1 MYLFIYSIMDKIEF
15 TKEDFNNKKEKM
27 YLLLKK
33 KIRDIV
39 NNENNIN
46 EYFNNSKCS
55 GPIFDI
61 YNILFA
67 ELNKLTSYND
77 PSWCEL
83 ISYNL
88 INGISSSLYTL
99 YEINKLENF
108 TDKDIYNFIYKNIY
122 YQLEN
127 ENNGILEDYLIK
139 NK

>member
-1 MYLFIYSIMDKIEF
+1 MEKVNNFIF
-15 TKEDFNNKKEKM
+15 TKEEFNNEKEKM

-33 KIRDIV
+33 RIKDIV

-67 ELNKLTSYND
+67 ELNKLTCYNN

-99 YEINKLENF
+99 NEMNKLENF

>member
-1 MYLFIYSIMDKIEF
+1 MDKSDF
-15 TKEDFNNKKEKM
+15 TKEEFNNEKEKM

-33 KIRDIV
+33 KIKDIV

-67 ELNKLTSYND
+67 ELNKITND

-83 ISYNL
+83 VSYNI
-88 INGISSSLYTL
+88 INSISSSLYTL
-99 YEINKLENF
+99 NEMNKLEKF

-122 YQLEN
+122 YQFEN
-127 ENNGILEDYLIK
+127 ENNGILDDYLIK
-139 NK
+139 NKNKYK

>member
-1 MYLFIYSIMDKIEF
+1 MYLFIYNIMNKVKF
-15 TKEDFNNKKEKM
+15 TKEEFNNEKEKM

-33 KIRDIV
+33 KIKDIV

-67 ELNKLTSYND
+67 ELNKLTCYND
-77 PSWCEL
+77 LSWCEL
-83 ISYNL
+83 VSYNL

-99 YEINKLENF
+99 NEMNKLEKF

>member
-1 MYLFIYSIMDKIEF
+1 MDKVKF
-15 TKEDFNNKKEKM
+15 NKEDFNNEKEKV

-46 EYFNNSKCS
+46 EYYNNSKCS

-83 ISYNL
+83 VSYNL
-88 INGISSSLYTL
+88 INSISSSLYTL
-99 YEINKLENF
+99 NEMNKLEKF
-108 TDKDIYNFIYKNIY
+108 TDRDIYNFIYKNIY

-127 ENNGILEDYLIK
+127 ENNGVLEDYLIK

>member
-1 MYLFIYSIMDKIEF
+1 MYLFIYNIMNKVKF
-15 TKEDFNNKKEKM
+15 TKEEFNNEKEKV

-67 ELNKLTSYND
+67 ELNKLTCYND
-77 PSWCEL
+77 PAWCEL

-88 INGISSSLYTL
+88 INGISSSLHTL
-99 YEINKLENF
+99 NEMNKLEKEIEKF
-108 TDKDIYNFIYKNIY
+108 
-122 YQLEN
+122 
-127 ENNGILEDYLIK
+127 
-139 NK
+139 

>member
-1 MYLFIYSIMDKIEF
+1 MDKIEF